1 MIYSQHKY
9 PFDTKFVGFW
19 WIMFYCRKIFVK
31 TYALFPQFFCDWKA
45 DFGNFFDFRIIASAS
60 KGLFHLSVDQNKLN
74 FSMLLFSKGWIPGR
88 EVSLSIL
95 YSDRRLNITDCTQI
109 LPRITVTYVITT
121 RYLGPQDTLE
131 VMYVSEWVDLL
142 WLEWCGDTDPYDD
155 HKYHDDQDDH
165 DYQWPWRDEN
175 G

>member
-19 WIMFYCRKIFVK
+19 WFMYYCRKIFVK

-109 LPRITVTYVITT
+109 FPRITVTYVITT
-121 RYLGPQDTLE
+121 RYLGQLSIFRQE
-131 VMYVSEWVDLL
+131 IKHHRLYSNLSKNN
-142 WLEWCGDTDPYDD
+142 CYICNN
-155 HKYHDDQDDH
+155 
-165 DYQWPWRDEN
+165 YQVFGATRHSRSDVR
-175 G
+175 